1 MKFLLNMNMPRSLAK
16 RLQDKGYLFR
26 HAWDIGLSYAE
37 DWEIIEEAR
46 RQGEIILTHD
56 LDYGGLLAFTRQSS
70 PSIIIFRIRRSQPD
84 QTFQKLIDILPQ
96 VEEYLRIGSIVIV
109 EDQIIRIRK
118 LPFDEPRR
126 RMQANR

>member
-1 MKFLLNMNMPRSLAK
+1 MKFLLNMNPYAMKFLMNMPRSLAK

-26 HAWDIGLSYAE
+26 HAEDIGLSYAE

-46 RQGEIILTHD
+46 RQGEIILTHN

-84 QTFQKLIDILPQ
+84 QIFQKLIDI
-96 VEEYLRIGSIVIV
+96 
-109 EDQIIRIRK
+109 

>member
-1 MKFLLNMNMPRSLAK
+1 MRFLLNMNMPRSLAK
-16 RLQDKGYLFR
+16 RLQDKGYLCR
-26 HAWDIGLSYAE
+26 HAGDIGLSYAE

-56 LDYGGLLAFTRQSS
+56 LDYGRLLAFTRQSS

-84 QTFQKLIDILPQ
+84 QIFQKLINILPQ
-96 VEEYLRIGSIVIV
+96 IEEYLRRGSIVIV

-126 RMQANR
+126 

>member
-1 MKFLLNMNMPRSLAK
+1 
-16 RLQDKGYLFR
+16 LFR
-26 HAWDIGLSYAE
+26 HAGDIGLSYAE

-56 LDYGGLLAFTRQSS
+56 LDYGRLLAFTRQSS

-96 VEEYLRIGSIVIV
+96 VEEYLRIGLIVIV